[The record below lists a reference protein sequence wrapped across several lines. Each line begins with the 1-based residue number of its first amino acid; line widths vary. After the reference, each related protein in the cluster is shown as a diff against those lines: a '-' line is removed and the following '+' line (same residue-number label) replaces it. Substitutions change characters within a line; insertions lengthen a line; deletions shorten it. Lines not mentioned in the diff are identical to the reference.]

1 MCRDLMGQF
10 STQLYQNIHQM
21 KKYNWGYY
29 ELMNMTPIELN
40 VFKFMILQDKKK

>member
-1 MCRDLMGQF
+1 MCRELVGRF
-10 STQLYQNIHQM
+10 TTQLYQNIHQM